1 MIYHQAKDP
10 TAYQTIFY
18 RQIGLKKQ
26 EEETG
31 NSWRDD
37 EGGYIYTFGTMD
49 TIQMG
54 IGEYTVPVDFLSEF
68 QYDTEYLHAGII
80 YEGVTYSL
88 VDNHMKEFATPSAFL
103 AMEQAA
109 GGINCWKKGQHFK
122 GVEISVE
129 LGYLRETLLPFLGL
143 SAEALDF
150 LEKNVRYLHLPE
162 ELQDLIFRA
171 EQLLRKQEM
180 TESLLK
186 SLAAEFVSQ
195 LVRPEIRSV
204 FANGEAMLT
213 GKIKVGKK
221 EIRMKKEDFQKIM
234 QVHDR
239 IRDHAET
246 FVTIYALSQEF
257 SIGEQKLKAG
267 FQKLYQHTIWDY
279 ANQVRMNRA
288 AVLLK
293 DPEKSIAEIS
303 ALTGYQSQAAF
314 RKMFKKWSGTTPGR
328 FRAFIR
334 EEN

>member
-10 TAYQTIFY
+10 TAYQTICY

-143 SAEALDF
+143 AAEALDF

-221 EIRMKKEDFQKIM
+221 EIRMKKEDFQKII

-267 FQKLYQHTIWDY
+267 FQKLYQQTIWDY

>member
-10 TAYQTIFY
+10 NAYQTIFY

-31 NSWRDD
+31 NSWRND

-129 LGYLRETLLPFLGL
+129 LGYLRNTSSFPG
-143 SAEALDF
+143 S
-150 LEKNVRYLHLPE
+150 
-162 ELQDLIFRA
+162 FR
-171 EQLLRKQEM
+171 KGFGF
-180 TESLLK
+180 S
-186 SLAAEFVSQ
+186 
-195 LVRPEIRSV
+195 
-204 FANGEAMLT
+204 
-213 GKIKVGKK
+213 GKK
-221 EIRMKKEDFQKIM
+221 RS
-234 QVHDR
+234 
-239 IRDHAET
+239 
-246 FVTIYALSQEF
+246 LSSF
-257 SIGEQKLKAG
+257 TGGTAG
-267 FQKLYQHTIWDY
+267 SDLSG
-279 ANQVRMNRA
+279 RA
-288 AVLLK
+288 ASSETRNDGESFKISCCRVCIPAGASGNLFCFCEWRGDAHRK
-293 DPEKSIAEIS
+293 DQSGEKRDPYEERGFSENH
-303 ALTGYQSQAAF
+303 TGS
-314 RKMFKKWSGTTPGR
+314 
-328 FRAFIR
+328 
-334 EEN
+334 